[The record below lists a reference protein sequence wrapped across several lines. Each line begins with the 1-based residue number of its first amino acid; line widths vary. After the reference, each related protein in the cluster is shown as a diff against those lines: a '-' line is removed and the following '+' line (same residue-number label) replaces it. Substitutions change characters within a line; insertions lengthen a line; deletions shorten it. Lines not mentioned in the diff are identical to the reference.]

1 MLALMVLLAAL
12 GCGSP
17 PPPTEPVWGQEF
29 FADLD
34 GDRQVEAI
42 QTDYESV
49 RIGAL
54 VTPIPKVQIDK
65 PPVAVTDIALSEP
78 HKELVIQAVDSKG
91 VGVWHILLYGQ
102 GKVELY
108 SIEVSTP
115 PEVLGDGVLRTR
127 LTECGETV
135 VTDWARSELSLTQTR
150 TERMGMYNPALC
162 SG

>member
-1 MLALMVLLAAL
+1 MLTVMVLLAAL
-12 GCGSP
+12 GCGSS
-17 PPPTEPVWGQEF
+17 PPPTAPVWGAEF

-34 GDRQVEAI
+34 GDGQVEAV

-54 VTPIPKVQIDK
+54 VVPIPKVQIDK
-65 PPVAVTDIALSEP
+65 PPVAVTDIARNDP
-78 HKELVIQAVDSKG
+78 NKELVIQAVDSKG

-102 GKVELY
+102 GKAELH
-108 SIEVSTP
+108 SIDVSTP

-127 LTECGETV
+127 LTQCGETT
-135 VTDWARSELSLTQTR
+135 VTDWVRSGMTLTQTR
-150 TERMGMYNPALC
+150 TERVGLYNPALC

>member
-1 MLALMVLLAAL
+1 MLTVMVLTAL
-12 GCGSP
+12 GCGSS

-34 GDRQVEAI
+34 GDGQAEAI

-49 RIGAL
+49 RIGSL
-54 VTPIPKVQIDK
+54 PTPIPKVQIDK
-65 PPVAVTDIALSEP
+65 PPVAVTDIARSDP
-78 HKELVIQAVDSKG
+78 QKELVIQAVDSKG
-91 VGVWHILLYGQ
+91 IGVWHILLYEQ
-102 GKVELY
+102 GKAQVH

-127 LTECGETV
+127 LTECGETL
-135 VTDWARSELSLTQTR
+135 VTDWVRSGMNLTQTR
-150 TERMGMYNPALC
+150 TERLGLYNPAAC